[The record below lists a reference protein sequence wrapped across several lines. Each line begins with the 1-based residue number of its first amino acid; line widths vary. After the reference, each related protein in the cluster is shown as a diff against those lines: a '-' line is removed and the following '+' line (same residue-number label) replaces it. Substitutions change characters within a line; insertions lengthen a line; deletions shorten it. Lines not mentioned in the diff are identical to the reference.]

1 MRVAVV
7 TADLLTYSRIEAA
20 ASSAGWIVDRV
31 DSPIDLPTAA
41 TLDLVLVDWADRGP
55 SWRLDLETWRTRVT
69 DSSPR
74 IIAFG
79 PHTDLSAHVSA
90 REANL
95 APMWARSRLFRSLPA
110 LFRPPSGVAA
120 GTRSGE
126 PEG

>member
-1 MRVAVV
+1 M

-31 DSPIDLPTAA
+31 ESPIDLPPAA
-41 TLDLVLVDWADRGP
+41 ALDLVLVDWAGREA
-55 SWRLDLETWRTRVT
+55 SWALDLETWRARRT
-69 DSSPR
+69 DSSRPR

-79 PHTDLSAHVSA
+79 PHTDLSAHASA
-90 REANL
+90 REAHL